1 MSSKRSKFISY
12 KSDNCSFIATFG
24 IGCGCSMKFRIAC
37 SPIMYQ
43 LFALNKLNSNILN
56 EIFNL
61 RKTTYFAIN
70 HRFFEM

>member
-1 MSSKRSKFISY
+1 
-12 KSDNCSFIATFG
+12 
-24 IGCGCSMKFRIAC
+24 
-37 SPIMYQ
+37 MYQ